1 MLIERQAAAYAMLSP
16 LQTVVDASDFRPVP
30 AGACIADLVPAGIHS
45 GYVCEIDGEF
55 VSRRD
60 WWQPVREGDRLV
72 VFRYVGPVH
81 GGDSDPLR
89 TVLQLAVIVAAA
101 YVGGPA
107 GAAIAIGGSLAIN
120 TLLPLPSQAGGFG
133 NQGTASPTYSVALA
147 GNRARLFQPI
157 PVRFGQE
164 SYFPDE
170 ASQPYA
176 EHDDESNQFYCVV
189 LCLGYGPANVLR
201 VELDD
206 TDIRY
211 LEGVSLAIC
220 GPGQTSRASPFQVFE
235 TLAEQTFVADNIV
248 TAIEVGQQELITA
261 AWCGAF
267 SPTKPGKKLDRVF
280 FDVVLPQGLAN
291 IDLEGGGDLQDR
303 TVTLQFGARR
313 IDDAGNP
320 LESWK
325 VVGTETLID
334 ATQNPVRRSFGY
346 DMPEGRYQFRI
357 RRTLL
362 KSDGADH
369 LEQVIWSGL
378 RARLNEVGCKRTDCT
393 YVAVRLRANQQL
405 SGGSQK
411 RLRVFSQALVP
422 VYDVD
427 TETWGAPQFT
437 RNPAHAAAYVLHDTT
452 AGRGLPDSRID
463 HLTLADL
470 AETFDERQDRFDY
483 SFDTRRTV
491 DEALQLIARAG
502 RSACILRRGS
512 VYTMVR
518 DQLQSTPVALFMPR
532 NMARDSFRMSFSLP
546 TDETPDAVRMT
557 YRDGRVAGDERVV
570 WGQIHA
576 GAVYAYGSDDD
587 GTPQRPPGVPAPE
600 RVIDQSIAGVVGR
613 THALREVKFLVAD
626 AYMRRVNLSWQTEL
640 EGTLPAFGSL
650 VGTAHDVANWGQSGD
665 VAEYDAASRTL
676 TASEPLTFGTGAHY
690 VRLQTRTGGA
700 GSAVQVTAGATA
712 YEMVLATAPSE
723 IPVFDDASRERT
735 RYMFGSLSDV
745 TRYAVVRA
753 LRRDGEIDVEVDAV
767 LEVPDLHAVDADLLP
782 ADGEIQD
789 PLPTATTIE
798 EGDAD
803 FDPYIGAVVVLPGI
817 EGGQLVN
824 QAPAPIDLNIQGDIG
839 LASVDPSVGDYSVT
853 FGAETWFGVPNTI
866 YLGFGSQPWTVEGK
880 NKVTEYDG
888 GGSVPFEPLVDFRRD
903 QDEYAA
909 IGILS
914 DSPHRLIMRKD
925 GEEFGS
931 DAGVSIALDT
941 PFEWAVTWDGNTARG
956 FINGAMQWETT
967 DSDVDFG
974 SKRQLRVGRNYSGSL
989 AYDGSNYRLRVTAG
1003 VCRYVDDYT
1012 VPATYPRS

>member
-16 LQTVVDASDFRPVP
+16 LQTVVDARDFRPVP

-45 GYVCEIDGEF
+45 GYVCEIDGQF

-60 WWQPVREGDRLV
+60 WWQPVRDDDRLV

-89 TVLQLAVIVAAA
+89 TVLQLAVMVVAA

-107 GAAIAIGGSLAIN
+107 GVAIAIGGSLAVN
-120 TLLPLPSQAGGFG
+120 ALVPLPSQAGGFG

-164 SYFPDE
+164 AFFPDE
-170 ASQPYA
+170 ASQPYI
-176 EHDDESNQFYCVV
+176 EHDDENNQFYCVV
-189 LCLGYGPANVLR
+189 LCVGYGHANVLR

-206 TDIRY
+206 TDVRN
-211 LEGVSLAIC
+211 LEGVSLAVC
-220 GPGQTSRASPFQVFE
+220 GPGQTTRESPFQVFE

-267 SPTKPGKKLDRVF
+267 SPVKPGKKLDRVF

-291 IDLEGGGDLQDR
+291 IDMEGGGDLQDR

-313 IDDAGNP
+313 IDDVGQP

-325 VVGTETLID
+325 VIGTETLID

-346 DMPEGRYQFRI
+346 DMTEGRYQFRI

-369 LEQVIWSGL
+369 LEQVIWAGL
-378 RARLNEVGCKRTDCT
+378 RARLNEVGCKRADCT

-422 VYDVD
+422 VYDLD
-427 TETWGAPQFT
+427 SETWSDPQFT
-437 RNPAHAAAYVLHDTT
+437 RNPAHAVAYVLHDATT
-452 AGRGLPDSRID
+452 GRGLADSRID

-470 AETFDERQDRFDY
+470 ADTFDERQDRFDY

-518 DQLQSTPVALFMPR
+518 DQAQTAPVALFMPR
-532 NMARDSFRMSFSLP
+532 NMAKDSFRMSFSLP

-557 YRDGRVAGDERVV
+557 FRDGRVAGDERVV
-570 WGQIHA
+570 WGQVY
-576 GAVYAYGSDDD
+576 GGQVYAYPSDDD
-587 GTPQRPPGVPAPE
+587 GTPLRPPGVPAPE

-613 THALREVKFLVAD
+613 THALREVKFLVAE
-626 AYMRRVNLSWQTEL
+626 AYMRRVGLSWQTEL

-650 VGTAHDVANWGQSGD
+650 VGTAHDVASWGQTGD
-665 VAEYDAASRTL
+665 VADYDFEGQTL
-676 TASEPLTFGTGAHY
+676 TTSEPVTFGTGAHY
-690 VRLQTRTGGA
+690 VRLQTNAGGA
-700 GSAVQVTAGATA
+700 GPAIQVTAGATP
-712 YEMVLATAPSE
+712 YEIVLASPPSE
-723 IPVFDDASRERT
+723 APVFADATRERT
-735 RYMFGSLSDV
+735 RYLFGSLADV
-745 TRYAVVRA
+745 TRYAVVRS
-753 LRRDGEIDVEVDAV
+753 LSRDGEIDVEVDAV
-767 LEVPDLHAVDADLLP
+767 LEVPALHEVDADLLP

-789 PLPTATTIE
+789 QLPTATID

-803 FDPYIGAVVVLPGI
+803 FDPYFGAVVVLPGI

-824 QAPAPIDLNIQGDIG
+824 QASAPIVLETHGDIA
-839 LASVDPSVGDYSVT
+839 LASVSPSVGDYSIT
-853 FGAETWFGVPNTI
+853 FGNEDFVSADNTV
-866 YLGFGSQPWTVEGK
+866 YLGFSTQPWTVEGK
-880 NKVTEYDG
+880 NEITHYDG
-888 GGSVPFEPLVDFRRD
+888 TGSLPFEPLVDFRRD
-903 QDEYAA
+903 QDEYGA

-914 DSPHRLIMRKD
+914 DAPHRLILRKD
-925 GEEFGS
+925 GSEFGS
-931 DAGVSIALDT
+931 DAGASIALDT
-941 PFEWAVTWDGNTARG
+941 PFEWCVTWDGNAARG
-956 FINGAMQWETT
+956 FINGVKQWETT
-967 DSDVDFG
+967 ESDVDFG
-974 SKRQLRVGRNYSGSL
+974 AKRQLRIGRNYSGSL
-989 AYDGSNYRLRVTAG
+989 ALDGKSYRLRVTAG
-1003 VCRYVDDYT
+1003 VCRYVDDYD
-1012 VPATYPRS
+1012 VPATYPRG